1 MVSSKLNCSKTAA
14 AKRFGRLKEKIER
27 AEASNP
33 VALTDTGTHGSEQI
47 SGEKIE
53 KMDNTGFL
61 KDQEVKL
68 EYEEVGAI
76 RFEGYHASALEG
88 NPNEEFNNMFAD
100 ELLSEYQPAAS
111 DIN

>member
-14 AKRFGRLKEKIER
+14 AKRFSRLKEKIER

-33 VALTDTGTHGSEQI
+33 VALSDTDIQGPEQI
-47 SGEKIE
+47 SDEEIE
-53 KMDNTGFL
+53 NMDNANLLEGR
-61 KDQEVKL
+61 KVKL

-76 RFEGYHASALEG
+76 RFEDDYTNALEG

-100 ELLSEYQPAAS
+100 ELLSEYHPAAS